1 MRVPPAEGD
10 DSAVAY
16 PLYIVAA
23 TAAGSRVLPE
33 LDLFDP
39 LTRGREF
46 LNRRVWDRVAARL
59 PDGARGELESIY
71 EKHRTLS
78 AADRQPPADPAE

>member
-1 MRVPPAEGD
+1 
-10 DSAVAY
+10 
-16 PLYIVAA
+16 
-23 TAAGSRVLPE
+23 VLPE

-46 LNRRVWDRVAARL
+46 LNRRVWDRIAARL

-71 EKHRTLS
+71 EKHRNLS
-78 AADRQPPADPAE
+78 AAAREPRPKTAE